1 VRTARKKNR
10 DNHYTLQN
18 IQQEPINLLL
28 SLLHVNASMLQN
40 ANVKKRM
47 VEGVI
52 SKEIKQT
59 EFWNYIDIERT

>member
-1 VRTARKKNR
+1 
-10 DNHYTLQN
+10 
-18 IQQEPINLLL
+18 
-28 SLLHVNASMLQN
+28 MLQN